1 MKSKK
6 IFTIV
11 TVLVILCLA
20 LGGFLLYTNRER
32 PLMEV
37 CPAIA
42 VWNCSNAKITWQEG
56 SGDDTIT
63 PALSGQE
70 FHDIFAA
77 AHVKKGPS
85 YTLEPVPAFLIRLVD
100 GTRGYILIVGQD
112 HSISVAPLD
121 DLNSRTFWTDTSG
134 DLFYRLY
141 TRHLTNGG
149 RPIPET

>member
-1 MKSKK
+1 MRSKK
-6 IFTIV
+6 AV
-11 TVLVILCLA
+11 TVIAVLAVLCLA

-56 SGDDTIT
+56 SGDGAIT

-100 GTRGYILIVGQD
+100 GTRGYILIAGQD
-112 HSISVAPLD
+112 HSISVASLD
-121 DLNSRTFWTDTSG
+121 DLNSRTFWTDTG
-134 DLFYRLY
+134 GELFSQLY
-141 TRHLTNGG
+141 TCHLNNGG
-149 RPIPET
+149 QPIPET